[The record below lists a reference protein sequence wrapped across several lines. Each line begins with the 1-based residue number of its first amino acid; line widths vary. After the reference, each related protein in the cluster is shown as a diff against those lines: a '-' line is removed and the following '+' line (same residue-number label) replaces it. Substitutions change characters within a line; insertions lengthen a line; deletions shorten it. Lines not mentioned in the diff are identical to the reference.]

1 MLRFLNYV
9 VEAPNYRTD
18 SFFCLPLFWHFC
30 TDGIEKAYG
39 RYLKGDIVGALRH
52 YSMVA
57 ALGVS
62 AAEENAATLMEAE
75 PAAARATFVG
85 LRHARASTAGGNSR
99 RVGGMLK
106 GKVGKWVLQKLS
118 RLATRAH
125 ATTLD
130 NAPRDAKNK
139 VTAAQRAAPAEAVQL
154 EEPGAR
160 VRLSAA
166 LRLHRR
172 AAEQGSF
179 LSQRKIAD
187 CAAGIP
193 PFVLEYASP
202 ATVASLDADAQE
214 PTWEDDVRGRSGG
227 RKGDQAAAGASGEVE
242 SEMQGG
248 SASATASSRFGVGTA
263 PLCRRNLTL
272 ASEWYWRAV
281 NLVRAPCCLP
291 RAKNV
296 AHLSHPQLRYGTSP
310 SSPAI
315 NLPAARGTCTCAG
328 RRRSKA
334 QAWLATA

>member
-1 MLRFLNYV
+1 MDLAKTIFSLFLL
-9 VEAPNYRTD
+9 
-18 SFFCLPLFWHFC
+18 FFSISLLA
-30 TDGIEKAYG
+30 DAADQLKAEHQ
-39 RYLKGDIVGALRH
+39 LQLNTINKH
-52 YSMVA
+52 Y
-57 ALGVS
+57 
-62 AAEENAATLMEAE
+62 
-75 PAAARATFVG
+75 
-85 LRHARASTAGGNSR
+85 
-99 RVGGMLK
+99 
-106 GKVGKWVLQKLS
+106 
-118 RLATRAH
+118 
-125 ATTLD
+125 
-130 NAPRDAKNK
+130 DAKNK

-334 QAWLATA
+334 QAWLATAYGRGRQRDRCSARPLAGTS